1 MDKLI
6 SKYSDHPLRSW
17 FIKQSLDFPVRTIIF
32 SLLITLFTASGARFF
47 IIDDDMLKILPKDLD
62 SRVSWDLIQ
71 DEFGSTEVIFVAF
84 GKEGKSIFNPGAMAT
99 LWDLTKA
106 LEGTNQVEEV
116 ISISS
121 ATRMDNIEGFM
132 EIDDLQSERNL
143 NQEEVD
149 KIQGYLDKNP
159 TIKKRFISEDN
170 QYFLV
175 TIQPY
180 ESGALNTFRD
190 SITTISSPILND
202 YEIHYGG
209 QAYLTGTMPELIRDD
224 VVGLARIG
232 VLIMTVIL
240 LANLRS
246 IAGVTM
252 VLMLIGLSLIAMIGV
267 QGWVYH
273 LTGSDRFLFTLANTS
288 MPIILL
294 TIANSDGVH
303 VISKFFK
310 ELRLKKDSRKA
321 LASTMDSLLIP
332 IFLTTITTIA
342 AFATMTVSPIEP
354 LFGYGI
360 IIGAGIAWAWFLSSL
375 LLPAVIS
382 LKKWDNNSIAIRRRS
397 IFENII
403 KKLGKVVLTH
413 PKYVFT
419 VGVAFVIIGCTGL
432 SKIIVDVNMVNFFEP
447 GTEIRDS
454 MDFLDEK
461 MAGTVDIRVRA
472 EGDMKNPEILSSMRK
487 LQNIMEEDEKVSTS
501 FSIANVVEQMH
512 RTVMDDDPSYE
523 VIPDDQDKV
532 NNLFT
537 MYSMSGDPDDFSSMV
552 DYEYKIGLITAFSKV
567 MSTIEIFDYV
577 EKMNQEVMSLE
588 ASGLDLEFTGMIVIL
603 RDLVDMIVS
612 SSILNIVFSLIII
625 GIIASIFF
633 KRILWGLLAV
643 VPLFSAVIIN
653 FGFMGYFG
661 IELSHVTA
669 LLSSII
675 IGVGV
680 DFSIHYISQFRR
692 LSRTV
697 ESDKLS
703 REVIDDVGYPIILDA
718 GSNMGF
724 GALLFSVF
732 LPIQNIGGLMVFAM
746 VSTSIGT
753 LTVLAALSELL
764 KHRLIEKEDA
774 LR

>member
-1 MDKLI
+1 
-6 SKYSDHPLRSW
+6 
-17 FIKQSLDFPVRTIIF
+17 
-32 SLLITLFTASGARFF
+32 
-47 IIDDDMLKILPKDLD
+47 
-62 SRVSWDLIQ
+62 
-71 DEFGSTEVIFVAF
+71 
-84 GKEGKSIFNPGAMAT
+84 MAT

-121 ATRMDNIEGFM
+121 ASRMDNNDGFM

-143 NQEEVD
+143 NQKEVD
-149 KIQGYLDKNP
+149 RIQGYLDKNP

-170 QYFLV
+170 QYFLI

-310 ELRLKKDSRKA
+310 ELRVKKDSRKA

-577 EKMNQEVMSLE
+577 EKMNREVMSLE

-697 ESDKLS
+697 ESNKLS